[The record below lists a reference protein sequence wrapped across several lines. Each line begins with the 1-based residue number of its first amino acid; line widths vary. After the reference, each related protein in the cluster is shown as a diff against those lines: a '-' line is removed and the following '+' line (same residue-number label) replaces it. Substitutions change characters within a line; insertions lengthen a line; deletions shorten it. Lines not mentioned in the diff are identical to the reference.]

1 MFKITKFWTFFNGT
15 LNGTLNDIENGIL
28 NCIIK
33 NNYITT
39 EEMSD
44 ILDRGLRTIKRYTTQ
59 LQEKGFI
66 ERVGSRKTGYWKIL
80 K

>member
-1 MFKITKFWTFFNGT
+1 
-15 LNGTLNDIENGIL
+15 
-28 NCIIK
+28 
-33 NNYITT
+33 
-39 EEMSD
+39 MSD